1 MHIENPV
8 HLPRKVG
15 MRNIKTAVTA
25 GLCAFIYYF
34 FDRSPAFACIG
45 VIFGMG
51 QDLNDGYKNGGGNR
65 LYGTIIGG
73 LIGMLMFRI
82 YLCFVPTGEHT
93 PLLALFT
100 LVGTVL
106 LILACQ
112 SVWTGGV
119 QPGGVVLCIIL
130 FNSSPEA
137 YVSYALNRILDTS
150 IGVIMALIVCYVFP
164 RDWRK
169 IWPERIQRFKAWRES
184 RKQA

>member
-8 HLPRKVG
+8 HLPRKIG

-25 GLCAFIYYF
+25 GLCALIYYF

-51 QDLNDGYKNGGGNR
+51 QDLSDGYKNGGGNR

-73 LIGMLMFRI
+73 LIGMLMFRL
-82 YLCFVPTGEHT
+82 YLIFVPDGDHT

-100 LVGTVL
+100 MVGTVL
-106 LILACQ
+106 LILCCQ

-130 FNSSPEA
+130 FNSSPDA

-150 IGVIMALIVCYVFP
+150 IGVLMALAVCYIFP

-169 IWPERIQRFKAWRES
+169 VWGERIAAYKA
-184 RKQA
+184 RKAAKNN

>member
-25 GLCAFIYYF
+25 GLCALIYYF

-51 QDLNDGYKNGGGNR
+51 HDLTDGYKNGGGNR

-73 LIGMLMFRI
+73 LIGMLMYRL
-82 YLCFVPTGEHT
+82 YLIFEPEGGLT

-130 FNSSPEA
+130 FNSSPDA
-137 YVSYALNRILDTS
+137 YVSYALNRILDTA
-150 IGVIMALIVCYVFP
+150 IGVIMALVVCYVFP
-164 RDWRK
+164 QNWRK
-169 IWPERIQRFKAWRES
+169 IWPERINRFREWRQN